1 MKRSLILLALAL
13 CLAASLCPVY
23 AEEADAPP
31 EADWAEN
38 QWGEDLFWSYDSG
51 TLTFTGTGAMR
62 DCYERVP
69 WDAYRDEITTVVFA
83 GEITYIGA
91 YAFMDYDALT
101 FVDFGSAMYEIGYQ
115 AFMNCDGIT
124 ELFLPE
130 SFKVFGEEC
139 LRSCKNLT
147 DIHCQGGFPSFRQNC
162 LWDSYVTIWFPAERP
177 WNVDTIAQL
186 EEAFHGRVEFLAS
199 DGTDPY
205 EPVEETEPET
215 TEATGET
222 VEETTEA
229 TEETLTEETQTAAS
243 EETTEQTRETET
255 ETAEMTTGEAQQSL
269 PQTAGEAAPETPASP
284 ESRSWIGLVILGS
297 VAVVILLGVLA
308 FGGRKGGK
316 YRRG

>member
-1 MKRSLILLALAL
+1 MKKSLILLALVL
-13 CLAASLCPVY
+13 CLTVGACPAYAA
-23 AEEADAPP
+23 

-38 QWGEDLFWSYDSG
+38 QWGEDVFWNYDSG
-51 TLTFTGTGAMR
+51 TLTFTGTGAMH

-69 WDAYRDEITTVVFA
+69 WDEYREEITTVVFS

-91 YAFMDYDALT
+91 YAFADYDALN

-130 SFKVFGEEC
+130 SFKIFGEEC

-147 DIHCQGGFPSFRQNC
+147 DIHCQGRFPSFRQNC

-177 WNVDTIAQL
+177 WDVDTIAQL

-205 EPVEETEPET
+205 DPVEETEPEP
-215 TEATGET
+215 TETIEEIP
-222 VEETTEA
+222 EETTEEV
-229 TEETLTEETQTAAS
+229 TEETTEEITEQT
-243 EETTEQTRETET
+243 EETTEQI
-255 ETAEMTTGEAQQSL
+255 
-269 PQTAGEAAPETPASP
+269 PETQTEPVGTSPATEEQNTSTITEEAGQEKP
-284 ESRSWIGLVILGS
+284 TSRNGSWVGAVIAGS
-297 VAVVILLGVLA
+297 VVAIALLGMLA
-308 FGGRKGGK
+308 FGGRKKGGK